1 MPKVKYDIAPEHY
14 IIPNDLDITNKS
26 YIYGEVNPQNII
38 DIIKDVSEIQECK
51 HFIDIGSGCGRLVIQ
66 MSAKFPNMLC
76 TGIEIHNTRYETSL
90 KILNETLETDHGRV
104 EFEWDDYNNHYFGN
118 YDVLY
123 CCNVIFSK
131 EDNDKLYEKI
141 FREFSGYLLL
151 YNYSF
156 DLAPYIKKSF
166 PVQCSWDNNVNIYLF
181 HI

>member
-1 MPKVKYDIAPEHY
+1 M
-14 IIPNDLDITNKS
+14 PNDLDITNKS

-38 DIIKDVSEIQECK
+38 DIIKDVSGIQECK
-51 HFIDIGSGCGRLVIQ
+51 HFIDIGSGCGRLVTQ
-66 MSAKFPNMLC
+66 MSANFPNMLC
-76 TGIEIHNTRYETSL
+76 TGIE
-90 KILNETLETDHGRV
+90 TDHRRV

-166 PVQCSWDNNVNIYLF
+166 TVQCSWDNNVNIYLF